1 VAGWGTPEFR
11 RSAILDRILLDKP
24 YFSYILM
31 NSNFSP
37 SSGYREVS
45 SQTLHAIRVEDIP
58 EEGLELHLL
67 ERKDVWNSYLH
78 EIPRCE
84 FSIEED
90 VRATIKLRALG
101 QAVRLQGGVDTVL
114 TLQCCRCLEPYSCP
128 LTSRIDVTLFRETET
143 VPEEE
148 TELGRE
154 DLKAS
159 FFSGEEIDISG
170 LIREQIILATPL
182 KPLCRERCKGLCP
195 QCGANL
201 NEGDCRCEKGT
212 RQSVFDVLK
221 NLKLNEK

>member
-1 VAGWGTPEFR
+1 
-11 RSAILDRILLDKP
+11 
-24 YFSYILM
+24 M
-31 NSNFSP
+31 NSNSSP
-37 SSGYREVS
+37 SSGYREIS
-45 SQTLHAIRVEDIP
+45 SQALHAIRVEDIP

-67 ERKDVWNSYLH
+67 DRKDVWNSYLH

-84 FSIEED
+84 FSIDDD
-90 VRATIKLRALG
+90 VRATIKLRASG
-101 QAVRLQGGVDTVL
+101 QALRLHGRVDTVL
-114 TLQCCRCLEPYSCP
+114 ILQCCRCLEPYSYS
-128 LTSRIDVTLFRETET
+128 LTSRIDVTLFPETDI

-159 FFSGEEIDISG
+159 FFSGEEVDLSG

-182 KPLCRERCKGLCP
+182 KPLCRDLCKGLCP

-201 NEGDCRCEKGT
+201 NEGDCRCEKET